1 MRQQAGIVGNVLRDP
16 TIARIE
22 LAYLG
27 FNMAEYAT
35 WIAILVYAYGRGG
48 AALAALV
55 ALVQLIPAGLV
66 APVAASLAD
75 RYRRDRVL
83 LAGYI
88 WQAAALAATA
98 VAMYADAPIAL
109 TIAVATVAASSVTVT
124 RPVQG
129 VILPA
134 ITHAPADLTAANA
147 VSGFAETLGIC
158 LGPLL
163 AGVLLAQSQPGDV
176 FAAFAVVSVAAA
188 ALVARLPADFADLAP
203 PRGPSWRAVLAEPV
217 AGLVALRR
225 EPTSALLVAIL
236 ATTTLVFGAL
246 DVLFV
251 ATAIDLLGL
260 SESWAGYLYSA
271 FGLGGVIGAVV
282 TVTLVGRRR
291 MTPALA
297 TGGNLYGLPISA
309 IGLVPTPVTAALLFG
324 ASGVGLSI
332 ATVSARTL
340 LQRIAPE
347 ALLARVLGVLEGLS
361 MFSLA
366 AGSVLVGVLVSTQ
379 GVAIAL
385 LVVGLLVPG
394 LIAILWIALA
404 AIDRHARAIDGEA
417 LELLRRLPIF
427 APLSAP
433 AMERVLASS
442 VRVEAPGGTVL
453 IREGD
458 AGDRFYVVA
467 SGTFEV
473 SVHGD
478 LVSHGGAGDYFGE
491 IALLRD
497 IPRTATIKTLEA
509 VRLIAIDRDPFL
521 EAVTGHAR
529 SRHRAE
535 AVAED
540 RMRVAHR

>member
-1 MRQQAGIVGNVLRDP
+1 MREQARVVGRVLRDP
-16 TIARIE
+16 TLARIE

-27 FNMAEYAT
+27 FNVAEYAVWT
-35 WIAILVYAYGRGG
+35 AILVYAYGRGG
-48 AALAALV
+48 AGLAALAALIQ
-55 ALVQLIPAGLV
+55 LVPAGLV
-66 APVAASLAD
+66 APIAASLAD
-75 RYRRDRVL
+75 RYQRDRVL

-88 WQAAALAATA
+88 WQAAAFGATA
-98 VAMYADAPIAL
+98 VALYADAPFAV
-109 TIAVATVAASSVTVT
+109 TIAVAAVAAASVTIT

-147 VSGFAETLGIC
+147 VTGFAETLGMC

-163 AGVLLAQSQPGDV
+163 AGVLLVRSQPGDV
-176 FAAFAVVSVAAA
+176 LAAVAVIAVVAA
-188 ALVARLPADFADLAP
+188 ALVARLPADFTELAP
-203 PRGPSWRAVLAEPV
+203 PGTGPWRAAIAEPI

-236 ATTTLVFGAL
+236 ATTTLVIGAL

-251 ATAIDLLGL
+251 ATAIDLLRL
-260 SESWAGYLYSA
+260 PESWAGYLYSA
-271 FGLGGVIGAVV
+271 FGFGGAIGALA

-309 IGLVPTPVTAALLFG
+309 IAVLPLPITAVALFG
-324 ASGVGLSI
+324 SSGVGLSI

-340 LQRIAPE
+340 LQRVAPE

-361 MFSLA
+361 MFALA
-366 AGSVLVGVLVSTQ
+366 AGSVLAGVLVTAQ
-379 GVAIAL
+379 GVGTTL
-385 LVVGLLVPG
+385 VVVGLLVPG
-394 LIAILWIALA
+394 LIAVLWLALA
-404 AIDRHARAIDGEA
+404 AIDRHARVIDGEA
-417 LELLRRLPIF
+417 LELLHRLPIF
-427 APLSAP
+427 SPLSAP
-433 AMERVLASS
+433 SMERVLSS
-442 VRVEAPGGTVL
+442 AIRLEAPAAAVV

-458 AGDRFYVVA
+458 IGDRFYVVA

-473 SVHGD
+473 SVRGD
-478 LVSHGGAGDYFGE
+478 VVSRGGPGEHFGE

-497 IPRTATIKTLEA
+497 VPRTATITALEA
-509 VRLIAIDRDPFL
+509 MRLIAIDREPFL
-521 EAVTGHAR
+521 EAVTGHAGSQR
-529 SRHRAE
+529 SAQS
-535 AVAED
+535 VADE